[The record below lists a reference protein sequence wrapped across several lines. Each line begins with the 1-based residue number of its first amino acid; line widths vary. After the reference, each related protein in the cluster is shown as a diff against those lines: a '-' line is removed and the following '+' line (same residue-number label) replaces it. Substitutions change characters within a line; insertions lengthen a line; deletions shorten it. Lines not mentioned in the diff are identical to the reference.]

1 MQPVRLSR
9 PFGVTL
15 IAILAILIGIVG
27 VLGSL
32 AIFALSAVVA
42 STGTLGSALG
52 GIGVI
57 IGGVVLFFSLIW
69 LVVGWGFAS
78 GKGWAWI
85 VGMIVTVL
93 SFIFAIGSFM
103 VSPGG
108 GILGVLV
115 WGVMLY
121 YLTRPGVKAFFGKG
135 GALQMPPPTSAYPM
149 GSGYR
154 SLPLESYAPPI
165 APAAPQPPPVSSTP
179 EGGIKTQAI
188 VLNPLAKE
196 SSVPLS
202 EAASP
207 TSSSSIGNSALVS
220 CPHCGSRLSMGSNR
234 CSACGATI

>member
-1 MQPVRLSR
+1 MQAVRPSR

-15 IAILAILIGIVG
+15 IAILAILVGIAG
-27 VLGSL
+27 LFGSL

-42 STGTLGSALG
+42 STGVFGLAAG
-52 GIGVI
+52 GIGMI
-57 IGGVVLFFSLIW
+57 IGSVVLFFSLIW
-69 LVVGWGFAS
+69 LLVGWGFAT

-93 SFIFAIGSFM
+93 SLIFAVGTFV
-103 VSPGG
+103 VSAGG

-135 GALQMPPPTSAYPM
+135 GVMQMPPSMVTYPIA
-149 GSGYR
+149 SGYR
-154 SLPLESYAPPI
+154 SMPPASYAPPV
-165 APAAPQPPPVSSTP
+165 AAPQPPSVSPSP
-179 EGGIKTQAI
+179 QGGIKTQAI

-207 TSSSSIGNSALVS
+207 TSIPSIGNPALVS
-220 CPHCGSRLSMGSNR
+220 CPHCGSRLSMGSNH
-234 CSACGATI
+234 CSACGARI

>member
-1 MQPVRLSR
+1 MQPVRPSR

-15 IAILAILIGIVG
+15 IAILAILIGVVG

-42 STGTLGSALG
+42 STGVFGSAVG

-69 LVVGWGFAS
+69 LLVGWGFAS

-93 SFIFAIGSFM
+93 SLIFAVGSFI
-103 VSPGG
+103 VSAGS

-135 GALQMPPPTSAYPM
+135 GAMQMPPPMATYPVA
-149 GSGYR
+149 SGYR
-154 SLPLESYAPPI
+154 SLPPPSYSPPIVAAPP
-165 APAAPQPPPVSSTP
+165 QLPPVSSSS

-188 VLNPLAKE
+188 VLKPLAKE

-207 TSSSSIGNSALVS
+207 TSTSSSGKPALVS
-220 CPHCGSRLSMGSNR
+220 CPHCGSRLSIGSNH

>member
-1 MQPVRLSR
+1 M
-9 PFGVTL
+9 
-15 IAILAILIGIVG
+15 IAILAVLIGIVG

-32 AIFALSAVVA
+32 AIFALSAFVA
-42 STGTLGSALG
+42 STVVFGSAIG

-69 LVVGWGFAS
+69 FLVGWGFAS

-93 SFIFAIGSFM
+93 SLIFAVGSF
-103 VSPGG
+103 VVNPGG
-108 GILGVLV
+108 GMLGVLL

-135 GALQMPPPTSAYPM
+135 DVLQMPSPMAMYPM
-149 GSGYR
+149 ASGYR
-154 SLPLESYAPPI
+154 SLPPASYAPPV
-165 APAAPQPPPVSSTP
+165 APQLPSVSTTP

-196 SSVPLS
+196 SSIPLA
-202 EAASP
+202 EAAAP
-207 TSSSSIGNSALVS
+207 TSASSIGNPALVS
-220 CPHCGSRLSMGSNR
+220 CPHCGSRLSMSSNH